1 MGIMGGEG
9 SDWLEVCIATYV
21 DEEAGVL
28 HSGLLAHLLHD
39 FGLCVHFER
48 GLWGFCVFRRVLKWC
63 VEVWVV

>member
-1 MGIMGGEG
+1 MGWWSCRMVVKDGMAYLDK
-9 SDWLEVCIATYV
+9 SASVC
-21 DEEAGVL
+21 DG
-28 HSGLLAHLLHD
+28 GLLAHLLHD

>member
-1 MGIMGGEG
+1 MVVKDGMAYLDK
-9 SDWLEVCIATYV
+9 SASVC
-21 DEEAGVL
+21 DG
-28 HSGLLAHLLHD
+28 GLLAHLLHD